1 MISTI
6 GFRRN
11 SALATKTKF
20 LFWNLN
26 RKPLQEIV
34 ANLALSYEVDV
45 FMLVECTIAPG
56 ILMTT
61 LNQRCRE
68 EYYYAPGIG
77 CKKVEILTRYPRRF
91 IQPIHEADRLTI
103 RHLKLPWATD
113 ILLAVTH
120 FPSKLHWS
128 DSSQAFESIELA
140 NSIRLAE
147 KQAGHS
153 RTLLVGD
160 LNMNPFEDGVVSA
173 SGLHGVISRR
183 IAEKRKRV
191 VQAREYPLFYNPMWN
206 LFGDATPGPPGTYYY
221 SKSEHKVFFWNM
233 FDQVLIRPDLL
244 SLFSNENLEILTSDG
259 NTSFLSS
266 QGMPDTNVAS
276 DHLPIFFKLEL

>member
-1 MISTI
+1 MVS
-6 GFRRN
+6 
-11 SALATKTKF
+11 F

-34 ANLALSYEVDV
+34 ANLVFSYEVDV
-45 FMLVECTIAPG
+45 LMLVECAIAPG

-77 CKKVEILTRYPRRF
+77 CKKVEIFTRYPTQL
-91 IQPIHEADRLTI
+91 IQPIYEENRLTI
-103 RHLKLPWATD
+103 RHLKLPGATD
-113 ILLAVTH
+113 ILLAVAH
-120 FPSKLHWS
+120 FPGKLHWS

-147 KQAGHS
+147 KEARHS

-173 SGLHGVISRR
+173 NGLHSVMSRH

-191 VQAREYPLFYNPMWN
+191 VQEREYLFFYNPMWN

-221 SKSEHKVFFWNM
+221 SSKSEHKVFFWNM

-266 QGMPDTNVAS
+266 QGVPDANVAS
-276 DHLPIFFKLEL
+276 DHLPISFKLEL